1 MATNHMEATQ
11 YWLST
16 DFLNGTQS
24 AAEISKGLG
33 IAVEP
38 IVLTPDDLVKQ
49 VSNGSTKLP
58 SFVEATYGASILE
71 WVRQTYEGRLNFKGA
86 TSTVEDVTGRK
97 PQTLEM
103 WVRANRH
110 AVLSAASLIRPP
122 ISTNA
127 LVVEAVGNGM

>member
-1 MATNHMEATQ
+1 VEA
-11 YWLST
+11 
-16 DFLNGTQS
+16 
-24 AAEISKGLG
+24 
-33 IAVEP
+33 

-49 VSNGSTKLP
+49 VSNGAMRFP

-103 WVRANRH
+103 WGPLPARAGLQNIEMAQISQRVSLAFCSRSAGPEH
-110 AVLSAASLIRPP
+110 DRLSIR
-122 ISTNA
+122 
-127 LVVEAVGNGM
+127 

>member
-1 MATNHMEATQ
+1 MAAPALHEGSQ

-16 DFLNGTQS
+16 DFLNGTQT

-33 IAVEP
+33 FPVEA
-38 IVLTPDDLVKQ
+38 IVLTPDDLAKQ
-49 VSNGSTKLP
+49 VSSGVMKLP
-58 SFVEATYGASILE
+58 SFVEATYGASILG

-103 WVRANRH
+103 
-110 AVLSAASLIRPP
+110 
-122 ISTNA
+122 
-127 LVVEAVGNGM
+127 